1 MEETIVMSRVPE
13 KWIFGYSRN
22 GLPYLMIFQS
32 TPLWKI
38 IKYRKSFQS
47 NSRIDF
53 GYPKIRKPDF
63 RVPDPSLERSSRRV
77 LLDAI
82 QCKKVRD
89 FYCIFKSSGIVYIAQ
104 FQIKYATKCDY
115 SARPVLYRR

>member
-1 MEETIVMSRVPE
+1 MEETVVMSRVTE

-47 NSRIDF
+47 ESRIDF
-53 GYPKIRKPDF
+53 GYPKIRFSGTRPITREELK
-63 RVPDPSLERSSRRV
+63 
-77 LLDAI
+77 A
-82 QCKKVRD
+82 
-89 FYCIFKSSGIVYIAQ
+89 GIVRCN
-104 FQIKYATKCDY
+104 TM
-115 SARPVLYRR
+115 